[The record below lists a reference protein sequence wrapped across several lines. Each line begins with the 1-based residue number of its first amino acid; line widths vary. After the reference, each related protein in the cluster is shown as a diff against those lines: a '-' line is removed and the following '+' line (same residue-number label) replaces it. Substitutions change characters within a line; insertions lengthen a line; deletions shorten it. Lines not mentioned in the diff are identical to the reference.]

1 MRITWLPDSVR
12 RRRHVA
18 VGEFDGVHLGHREVI
33 RGADTV
39 LTFEPH
45 PRAVVAPHAAPKLL
59 TTLAAK
65 ADLVQ
70 SLGVD
75 ELVVIPFDGAF
86 SQRSAQE
93 FIDHVLIDQLGAAE
107 VSVGENFHFGHKAR
121 GNPALLAA
129 QDAFTTRVVGLVEVD
144 GEVVTSTNIR
154 RLVSDGDVRQ
164 AGRLLGAPFGLRGEV
179 MHGDKRGRDL
189 GFPTANLVPD
199 DRLVYPGHG
208 IYACRATVQVD
219 GEWRSWPAATS
230 IGVRPTFVT
239 GRGVLVEAYLLDYEG
254 DLYGEHV
261 GVEFAHR
268 LRPMAAFPDVDA
280 LMNAMAKD
288 VSDTRHILGM

>member
-1 MRITWLPDSVR
+1 MRITWLPDSAH

-65 ADLVQ
+65 ADLVE
-70 SLGVD
+70 SLGVE

-129 QDAFTTRVVGLVEVD
+129 QDAFTTHVVGLVEVD

-154 RLVSDGDVRQ
+154 RLVSEGDVRQ

-199 DRLVYPGHG
+199 DKLVYPGHG

-219 GEWRSWPAATS
+219 GEWRSAPAATS

-239 GRGVLVEAYLLDYEG
+239 GRGVLVEAYLLDFDA
-254 DLYGEHV
+254 DLYGRELRLDFL
-261 GVEFAHR
+261 ER
-268 LRPMAAFPDVDA
+268 LRGEQRFDSAEA
-280 LMNAMAKD
+280 LMEQMARD
-288 VSDTRHILGM
+288 VEATRRIAA